1 MFSVQFAGRQKAGVY
16 RFVTK
21 SIFSDAFSQK
31 HHASPA
37 IALAASFFRSAK
49 MQIFPHGF
57 ESRFSVA
64 QVERNFLVINNERV
78 HVFFVYGLLSTN
90 NITKHRKKEEP
101 DKTKR
106 LTFFGNYV
114 LFETVLKYLYLDFF
128 KEKSMFLQPK
138 RRRTND
144 RQIA

>member
-1 MFSVQFAGRQKAGVY
+1 
-16 RFVTK
+16 
-21 SIFSDAFSQK
+21 
-31 HHASPA
+31 
-37 IALAASFFRSAK
+37 
-49 MQIFPHGF
+49 
-57 ESRFSVA
+57 
-64 QVERNFLVINNERV
+64 
-78 HVFFVYGLLSTN
+78 LLSTN